1 MIISFANQKGG
12 VGKTTSAINVASSL
26 GFCGKKVLLCDLD
39 PQSNASSG
47 VGLKKQEITIS
58 AYDVLIGRNAPRDA
72 IVKTKYTNLWVLP
85 SNIELAGAE
94 IELVD
99 DDVVQRV
106 SRLKNALKKI
116 SSEYDYIIID
126 CPPSLGILTLN
137 ALNASDYVIVTMQ
150 CEYFALEGLSQLNNT
165 LRQVKRIYNPT
176 IELGGILLTMFDGRL
191 NLTMQVLDDL
201 KKHFPDKIF
210 KTPVPRTVRVS
221 EAPSYGMPINYY
233 DKSSK
238 ATDSYLSIAKEIIQK
253 LK

>member
-26 GFCGKKVLLCDLD
+26 GIHGKKVLLCDMD
-39 PQSNASSG
+39 PQSNATSG
-47 VGLKKQEITIS
+47 VGLKKQEVEVS
-58 AYDVLIGRNAPRDA
+58 VYDILIGRNSPEEAV
-72 IVKTKYTNLWVLP
+72 VKTKYQNLWLMP

-94 IELVD
+94 IELIEE
-99 DDVVQRV
+99 DVVQRV
-106 SRLKNALKKI
+106 SKLKNALEKI
-116 SSEYDYIIID
+116 SSKYDYIVLD
-126 CPPSLGILTLN
+126 CPPTLGILTLN
-137 ALNASDYVIVTMQ
+137 ALNASNYVIVTMQ

-165 LRQVKRIYNPT
+165 LRQVKRIYNPN

-191 NLTMQVLDDL
+191 NLTVQVLEDI
-201 KKHFPDKIF
+201 KKHFPGKIF
-210 KTPVPRTVRVS
+210 KTPVPRTVRLS

-238 ATDSYLSIAKEIIQK
+238 ATESYLSIANEIINT